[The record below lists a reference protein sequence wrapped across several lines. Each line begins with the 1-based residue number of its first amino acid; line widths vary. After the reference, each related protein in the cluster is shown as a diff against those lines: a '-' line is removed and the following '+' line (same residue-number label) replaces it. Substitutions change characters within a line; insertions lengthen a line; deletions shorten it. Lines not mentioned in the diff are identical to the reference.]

1 MFKRIEIWILYLI
14 LLLGI
19 PITIGFGSL
28 VNIELQKG
36 TKLGSLSKTALF
48 LSEIPF
54 SISKIFNSKLIVRD
68 RFSGLDGFNGKSNL
82 NESYLLFSR
91 YDGDLNEGIVE
102 LVDLTNFKVLH
113 TWNPNIDQFNRS
125 VENVGEFK

>member
-14 LLLGI
+14 LLLGV

-28 VNIELQKG
+28 VNIELQKA

-54 SISKIFNSKLIVRD
+54 SIKNIFNSKLIVRD
-68 RFSGLDGFNGKSNL
+68 RFSGLNGFNGKSNL
-82 NESYLLFSR
+82 NSR
-91 YDGDLNEGIVE
+91 
-102 LVDLTNFKVLH
+102 TC
-113 TWNPNIDQFNRS
+113 WFNY
-125 VENVGEFK
+125 F